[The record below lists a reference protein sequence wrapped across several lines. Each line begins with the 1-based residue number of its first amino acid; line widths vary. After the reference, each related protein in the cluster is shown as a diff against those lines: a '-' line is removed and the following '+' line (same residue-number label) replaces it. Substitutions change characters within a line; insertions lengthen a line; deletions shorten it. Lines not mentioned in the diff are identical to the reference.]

1 MWTFMQD
8 QILGMKWL
16 NALIEQLLLMFGFNL
31 DSRIGG
37 SIQFFIYDTIKI
49 TALLCVLIFLI
60 SYIQS
65 FFPPEQSRKIMGRFH
80 GIGANAVGALLGTV
94 TPFCSCSSIPIF
106 MGFTS
111 AGLPLGVTLSFLI
124 SSPMVDLGSLVLLI
138 SIFGVKIAVTY
149 VVLGLVIAVLGGT
162 LIENLR
168 MEDQIADFIRNNNSK
183 VDIESPNLTVKDRL
197 LYSRDQVVST
207 FKL

>member
-1 MWTFMQD
+1 
-8 QILGMKWL
+8 
-16 NALIEQLLLMFGFNL
+16 
-31 DSRIGG
+31 
-37 SIQFFIYDTIKI
+37 
-49 TALLCVLIFLI
+49 
-60 SYIQS
+60 
-65 FFPPEQSRKIMGRFH
+65 MGRFH

-149 VVLGLVIAVLGGT
+149 VVLGLVIVVLGGT